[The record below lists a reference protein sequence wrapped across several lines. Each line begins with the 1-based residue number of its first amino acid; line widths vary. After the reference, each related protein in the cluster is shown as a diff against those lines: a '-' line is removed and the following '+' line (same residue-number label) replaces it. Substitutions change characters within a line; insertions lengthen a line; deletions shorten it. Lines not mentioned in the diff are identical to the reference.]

1 MQAGLLSPKQTKG
14 HPPGCLPKVV
24 GILSPIPS
32 LPTLAGK
39 MSHPLILQSPL
50 AGVEVGVGVAAPEV
64 GLALLCSIRWP
75 VRGGGVS
82 PVLVNQG
89 RMAGVTL
96 SVLIPKA
103 SCIWQIHCVYNVVQ
117 PDA

>member
-1 MQAGLLSPKQTKG
+1 MQAGLLSPKQTEG

-24 GILSPIPS
+24 GILSPTPS
-32 LPTLAGK
+32 LPTLAGT
-39 MSHPLILQSPL
+39 MSYPHILQSPL
-50 AGVEVGVGVAAPEV
+50 AGVGVGVGVAAPEV
-64 GLALLCSIRWP
+64 ALAILCSMRWL

-103 SCIWQIHCVYNVVQ
+103 SCICQTHCEYNVV
-117 PDA
+117 